1 MPANDDLVH
10 GWVST
15 DCGRGTSNILW
26 SCLATILLCV
36 WTVIHLP
43 VPEYCGN
50 SPLSKRQRIV
60 RSGVGPALISVV
72 APEFLAISALND
84 LAHALQRKKSIKR
97 LTRIDWTLTSQFF
110 LDMGGLC
117 IRSPSGRYL
126 QLQTTEVIRAMQASP
141 NNDKSTTTHSDWIS
155 ELENLTGDQIK
166 DLAKSDTLTK
176 LIACGQALWLVAQV
190 LSRLCQHQAIT
201 LLEVSTCAYVS
212 CALLSY
218 AAWWKKPQACPSP
231 IIMTCS
237 DEAISEFVKDYYERP
252 YYESETWKELV
263 WAGRQWPTSSD
274 LDSDNDLLY
283 YIGTGLLGLC
293 PTLFGAIHV
302 ASWNIT
308 LPSNL
313 ELWMWR
319 ASSIYCLMAGVIV
332 VAIGVPMD
340 SDRLPSSVET
350 CLFYLLYF
358 VMFPIYVLTRIYM
371 IVEVFLSLR
380 ALPRSAFESVQWSS
394 FIPHI

>member
-1 MPANDDLVH
+1 MGSRSSLIMPANDDLVH

-15 DCGRGTSNILW
+15 DCGRGTSDILW

-60 RSGVGPALISVV
+60 RSDVGPALISVI

-97 LTRIDWTLTSQFF
+97 LTRIDWTLTYQFF

-176 LIACGQALWLVAQV
+176 LIACGQAL
-190 LSRLCQHQAIT
+190 
-201 LLEVSTCAYVS
+201 
-212 CALLSY
+212 
-218 AAWWKKPQACPSP
+218 
-231 IIMTCS
+231 
-237 DEAISEFVKDYYERP
+237 
-252 YYESETWKELV
+252 
-263 WAGRQWPTSSD
+263 
-274 LDSDNDLLY
+274 
-283 YIGTGLLGLC
+283 
-293 PTLFGAIHV
+293 
-302 ASWNIT
+302 
-308 LPSNL
+308 
-313 ELWMWR
+313 
-319 ASSIYCLMAGVIV
+319 CL
-332 VAIGVPMD
+332 
-340 SDRLPSSVET
+340 
-350 CLFYLLYF
+350 
-358 VMFPIYVLTRIYM
+358 
-371 IVEVFLSLR
+371 
-380 ALPRSAFESVQWSS
+380 
-394 FIPHI
+394 